1 MEVHEGGRGRIVVGA
16 DGSDGG
22 DAALRWALDEAELRG
37 GTVDAVMALRVTP
50 MLASPAVGALIDPE
64 EEMAH
69 AREVLAASVE
79 SAAERRAGVVVH
91 QVVHT
96 GGAAHVL
103 LEAAQG
109 ADLLVVGSRGR
120 GGFRG
125 LLLGSVSQQC
135 VHHAPCPVV
144 VVRV

>member
-1 MEVHEGGRGRIVVGA
+1 MSERAGQRGRIVVGV
-16 DGSDGG
+16 DGSEGG
-22 DAALRWALDEAELRG
+22 DAALRWALDEAELRHS
-37 GTVDAVMALRVTP
+37 TVDAVMALRVTP
-50 MLASPAVGALIDPE
+50 MMASPAVGAIIDPE

-69 AREVLAASVE
+69 AREVLAEAVSRTPSGRGVSVKQIV
-79 SAAERRAGVVVH
+79 G
-91 QVVHT
+91 T

-144 VVRV
+144 VVRA

>member
-1 MEVHEGGRGRIVVGA
+1 MGVREGGGRIVVGA
-16 DGSDGG
+16 DGSEGG

-37 GTVDAVMALRVTP
+37 STVDAVIALRVTP

-69 AREVLAASVE
+69 AREVLAASVA
-79 SAAERRAGVVVH
+79 SASAGHAGVVVH
-91 QVVHT
+91 QVVDM

-144 VVRV
+144 VVRA

>member
-1 MEVHEGGRGRIVVGA
+1 MDVHEGGRGRIVVGA
-16 DGSDGG
+16 DGSEGG
-22 DAALRWALDEAELRG
+22 NAALLWALDEAELRG
-37 GTVDAVMALRVTP
+37 STVDAVIALRVTP

-79 SAAERRAGVVVH
+79 SASAGRSVSVN
-91 QVVHT
+91 QVVDM

-144 VVRV
+144 VVRA